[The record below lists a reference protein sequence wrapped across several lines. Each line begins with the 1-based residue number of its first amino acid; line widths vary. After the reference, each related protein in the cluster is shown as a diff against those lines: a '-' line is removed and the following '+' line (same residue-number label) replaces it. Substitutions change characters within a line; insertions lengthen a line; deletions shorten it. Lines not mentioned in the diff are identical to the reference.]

1 MSYTREQLIEG
12 LNAAASAGDNKSAN
26 EIGALLAQMDAANAP
41 PPDPNVRRPDEN
53 YLEGVQRRWR
63 ASDFLTPTQEF
74 VPELQE
80 RLDITRDPVSG
91 TNTTSRAAG
100 AGVSQAARTGGEL
113 ALEAGSVVLPD
124 FVRDGISFL
133 GESSY
138 AKAAGYAISQGL
150 EAYQGWSKDNPKMA
164 EELETFVDVS
174 ALFSP
179 RPDLINLDKTILKAR
194 KSGTGSKISK
204 EKVAFTSLLAPENLD
219 TTDRTT
225 KSGLINTEE
234 WVPNEFE
241 DGVIDLVQTI
251 PGIKPY
257 GTVHENFRTMQN
269 HVDSKRVETDNR
281 VGAQNKRI
289 DLDGL
294 KLEFDEAIEDYLAS
308 DVVSLASP
316 QAKKAIEQMVSSA
329 RTILNSEGNDLLGVL
344 NARRRFDEANRR
356 SGTNLDADVATY
368 KVEAALT
375 IRTVLNDY
383 LKKNTKGDELHQLLN
398 DQHLTLTALD
408 RLTNKRNL
416 EGKNAIARGIQNLE
430 RSTGVRVPQ
439 SVLSVLALGTVGAT
453 GAAAMGGAWLTVGL
467 GAGVGGI
474 AGMQIARHGKTAVLK
489 AYAEALSAMQ
499 KAIKT
504 VNDPAKL
511 EALELDRQVIVSL
524 MNDAREIE
532 EEEPK
537 ADE

>member
-12 LNAAASAGDNKSAN
+12 LNAAASAGDNKAAN

-41 PPDPNVRRPDEN
+41 PPDPNVRRPDES

-74 VPELQE
+74 VPEIQE
-80 RLDITRDPVSG
+80 RLDITRDPMSED
-91 TNTTSRAAG
+91 NRTSRSV
-100 AGVSQAARTGGEL
+100 GVGLTQAARTGGEL
-113 ALEAGSVVLPD
+113 VLEAGSVVLPD
-124 FVRDGISFL
+124 FVRDGMSFL

-150 EAYQGWSKDNPKMA
+150 EAYQGWAKDNPKMA
-164 EELETFVDVS
+164 EELETFVDIS

-179 RPDLINLDKTILKAR
+179 RPDLINLDKTILNAR

-204 EKVAFTSLLAPENLD
+204 EKAAFTSLLAPENLD
-219 TTDRTT
+219 TTDRTK

-281 VGAQNKRI
+281 VGAQNKQI

-430 RSTGVRVPQ
+430 KSTGVRVPQ
-439 SVLSVLALGTVGAT
+439 SALSVLALGTVGAS
-453 GAAAMGGAWLTVGL
+453 GAAALGGAWLTVGL

-474 AGMQIARHGKTAVLK
+474 AGMQIARHGKAAVLK